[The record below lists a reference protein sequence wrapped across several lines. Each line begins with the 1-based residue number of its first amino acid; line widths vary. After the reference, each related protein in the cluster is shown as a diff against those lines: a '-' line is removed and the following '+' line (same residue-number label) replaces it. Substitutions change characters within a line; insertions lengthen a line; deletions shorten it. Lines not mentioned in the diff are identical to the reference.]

1 MRSVLPGCSVGSINQ
16 GIVGGHWQIEL
27 LTGHVSIVGIK
38 TACRGEVVPCNRG
51 IGRIGLGRIVG
62 EGSIVVEHA
71 AVKLI
76 DESGSNGPVEPER
89 SRVVLGL
96 VARNLI
102 GKGGFRKIRGLY
114 GRLR

>member
-1 MRSVLPGCSVGSINQ
+1 MRGVLPGCGVGSINQ
-16 GIVGGHWQIEL
+16 GIVGGHRQIEL
-27 LTGHVSIVGIK
+27 LTGHVSIVGKK
-38 TACRGEVVPCNRG
+38 TACRGEIVPRNRG
-51 IGRIGLGRIVG
+51 IRSVGLTGVVG
-62 EGSIVVEHA
+62 ERSIVVEHA

-102 GKGGFRKIRGLY
+102 GKGGSRKIRGLY